1 MEQSIVK
8 SNYIYSFR
16 HALEARYYLSEQQAS
31 QVLVFS
37 YYHTNDFPIRMHS
50 HEFYEINI
58 VTEGKGTHYIENNS
72 FPIKTGDFFI
82 IPPNIKHGY
91 SETSGLNIFH
101 IILSD
106 KFFLRFQN
114 ELRAIGGYTL
124 LFNIEPKLRANN
136 NLKIFPNISSGDFM
150 FFNAEL
156 SKLHKLNK
164 AEILNETEK
173 SIKTLNLICEL
184 SSIVTSKD
192 FTSAAHSFVDIQQIT
207 KVLSY
212 IDNNYNTKITLSDL
226 CKLSNMSRSSLLNQ
240 FNATCSCSPSEYI
253 LSVRIENARKLLE
266 DSSMSIA
273 TIAQECGFFDSS
285 HFTKCFNQKMG
296 VLPKTYR
303 NSLLKKN

>member
-1 MEQSIVK
+1 
-8 SNYIYSFR
+8 
-16 HALEARYYLSEQQAS
+16 
-31 QVLVFS
+31 
-37 YYHTNDFPIRMHS
+37 
-50 HEFYEINI
+50 
-58 VTEGKGTHYIENNS
+58 
-72 FPIKTGDFFI
+72 
-82 IPPNIKHGY
+82 
-91 SETSGLNIFH
+91 
-101 IILSD
+101 
-106 KFFLRFQN
+106 
-114 ELRAIGGYTL
+114 
-124 LFNIEPKLRANN
+124 
-136 NLKIFPNISSGDFM
+136 M

-226 CKLSNMSRSSLLNQ
+226 CKLSNMSRSTLLNQ
-240 FNATCSCSPSEYI
+240 FSTACSCSPSEYI

-266 DSSMSIA
+266 DSNMSIA

-296 VLPKTYR
+296 ILPKTYR